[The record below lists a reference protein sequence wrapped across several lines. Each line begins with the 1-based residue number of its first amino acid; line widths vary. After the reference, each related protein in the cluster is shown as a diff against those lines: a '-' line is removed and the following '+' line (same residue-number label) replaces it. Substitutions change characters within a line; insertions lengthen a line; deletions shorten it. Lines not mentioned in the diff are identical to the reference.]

1 VKLKPVDRL
10 NVYFEPEEGRRRRV
24 GRLARRGRE
33 ILFEYDVEFLASKL
47 EISPFKLPLRPGV
60 VAGDPMLFSGL
71 MGVFEDSLPDGW
83 GRLLLDRRIAKEGL
97 EPSALTPLD
106 RLAWVGSRSMGAL
119 VYEPEFGVET
129 PTIVDLAEIA
139 SETEAV
145 LEHSEGPDLDRLIAL
160 GGSPQGARPKALVQL
175 GPDGKTLLYGAREIR
190 PGFTPYLVKFRAK
203 EDDAH
208 AGLLEHAYSKM
219 ARAAGIDIPETRMLG
234 RTARHPGYFA
244 SRRFDRVE
252 TKKLHLHT
260 LCGLLHAPHTYPSIG
275 YRQLLLIT
283 RSLTR
288 NEAEV
293 AEMFRRA
300 CFNVLAHNRD
310 DHTKNF
316 AFLMDGEG
324 AWRTAPAYDLTYSAG
339 PGGEHSLLIGREG
352 RNPTTEH
359 LEALARE
366 VGVKRASA
374 IIEEVRAA
382 VDRFRSLAEEVGLPK
397 KVQDRVA
404 KGIGLAGSRAA
415 KKRKKASGRAAKK
428 RSR

>member
-1 VKLKPVDRL
+1 MKLKPVDRL
-10 NVYFEPEEGRRRRV
+10 NVYFEPTEGRRRRV
-24 GRLARRGRE
+24 GRLARRQRE
-33 ILFEYDVEFLASKL
+33 ILFEYDAEFLVSKL

-60 VAGDPMLFSGL
+60 VVGDPMLFSGL

-129 PTIVDLAEIA
+129 PTMVDLAEIA

-145 LEHSEGPDLDRLIAL
+145 LEDAEGPDLDRLIAL

-175 GPDGKTLLYGAREIR
+175 GPDGTTLLYGAREIR

-208 AGLLEHAYSKM
+208 AGLLEHAYSKI
-219 ARAAGIDIPETRMLG
+219 ACAAGVDVPETRMLG

-244 SRRFDRVE
+244 ARRFDRVE
-252 TKKLHLHT
+252 AEKLHLHT

-275 YRQLLLIT
+275 YRQLLLVT

-288 NEAEV
+288 NEVAV

-316 AFLMDGEG
+316 AFRMDGEG

-339 PGGEHSLLIGREG
+339 PGGEHSLLIGTEG

-366 VGVKRASA
+366 VGLKHATA
-374 IIEEVRAA
+374 IIEEVRWA
-382 VDRFRSLAEEVGLPK
+382 VDRFREFGDEVGLPK
-397 KVQDRVA
+397 KVQDRIA
-404 KGIGLAGSRAA
+404 KALGLASARTVKRRKVPPTRRS
-415 KKRKKASGRAAKK
+415 KKR
-428 RSR
+428 